1 MFLPLQESYNG
12 GRERSLE
19 SKSPRHQQNSLEVKK
34 PKLEEPFSPQ
44 NVMAAD
50 PFGLYLYQ
58 QWAST
63 VGKTAGPMHP
73 AAASAA
79 FQAFSTYY
87 TQAIKVNVSVV
98 KSDPRIYTYLA
109 TLKKGDQFAAYILC
123 LRFKEL
129 FLSSTS
135 ST

>member
-34 PKLEEPFSPQ
+34 AKLEEPFSPQ
-44 NVMAAD
+44 NVMSAD

-63 VGKTAGPMHP
+63 VGKAAGPMHP

-79 FQAFSTYY
+79 FQAFSSYY
-87 TQAIKVNVSVV
+87 TQAIKVSFSVAIFDIQ
-98 KSDPRIYTYLA
+98 K
-109 TLKKGDQFAAYILC
+109 
-123 LRFKEL
+123 
-129 FLSSTS
+129 
-135 ST
+135 

>member
-1 MFLPLQESYNG
+1 MQESYNG

-98 KSDPRIYTYLA
+98 KSD
-109 TLKKGDQFAAYILC
+109 LK
-123 LRFKEL
+123 
-129 FLSSTS
+129 
-135 ST
+135 

>member
-1 MFLPLQESYNG
+1 MKVNFLCSDFFLFLPLQESYNG

-63 VGKTAGPMHP
+63 VGKAAGPMHP

-98 KSDPRIYTYLA
+98 KSD
-109 TLKKGDQFAAYILC
+109 LK
-123 LRFKEL
+123 
-129 FLSSTS
+129 
-135 ST
+135 

>member
-1 MFLPLQESYNG
+1 MLLPLQESYNG

-63 VGKTAGPMHP
+63 VGKAAGPMHP

-98 KSDPRIYTYLA
+98 ESDQRIA
-109 TLKKGDQFAAYILC
+109 IWQH
-123 LRFKEL
+123 
-129 FLSSTS
+129 
-135 ST
+135 

>member
-98 KSDPRIYTYLA
+98 KPDLN
-109 TLKKGDQFAAYILC
+109 
-123 LRFKEL
+123 
-129 FLSSTS
+129 
-135 ST
+135 

>member
-1 MFLPLQESYNG
+1 
-12 GRERSLE
+12 
-19 SKSPRHQQNSLEVKK
+19 
-34 PKLEEPFSPQ
+34 
-44 NVMAAD
+44 MAAD

-87 TQAIKVNVSVV
+87 TQAIKVNVSVD
-98 KSDPRIYTYLA
+98 KSDPRKVIFGNTGKRGQY
-109 TLKKGDQFAAYILC
+109 AAYILC
-123 LRFKEL
+123 LRFKVL